1 VPALPHLA
9 VPIRFNG
16 KTFATVDQDS
26 LEEIEQCVL
35 ACVSTIVGSRI
46 DAPGYGVPDETF
58 QQLTPHPS
66 VEAYLAAV
74 QEAEPRAH
82 LLGEASVEEMIK
94 RVVLQTAAVNGG

>member
-1 VPALPHLA
+1 MPTLPHLS
-9 VPIRFNG
+9 VPIRFTG
-16 KTFATVDQDS
+16 KSFATVEQDS
-26 LEEIEQCVL
+26 PEEIEQCVL
-35 ACVSTIVGSRI
+35 ACVSTIVGSRL

-58 QQLTPHPS
+58 QQLSPTPS

-94 RVVLQTAAVNGG
+94 RVVLQMSEVSGG

>member
-1 VPALPHLA
+1 VPALPHLS

-16 KTFATVDQDS
+16 TSFAMVEQDS
-26 LEEIEQCVL
+26 PEEIAQCVL

-58 QQLTPHPS
+58 QQLSPTPS

-94 RVVLQTAAVNGG
+94 RVVLQSAVSGG